1 MLSFQDYSFDGI
13 QDLLSSKSRSRESV
27 EGVNTRKQSHF
38 YGFEAEAGGDA
49 YGFYQDVSTGEGF
62 FFSKYQNQEQKQQS
76 YLDCGLLDDH
86 SYNILS
92 PQLQTS
98 LDGIEKLD
106 EIPAVTQDGLQPWKE
121 NQYPFSLASLE
132 LHGDRQFDGERIV
145 EKSSGAPR
153 AKVIG
158 TELST
163 EEIMKM
169 AGAKFIQSFSRMVDT
184 ASMLNNP
191 FDLFFSGLS
200 EEAAKNV
207 ELAELLLASAE
218 KVGNQQFERANRF
231 LNYCEHLSSNGESP
245 VQRVVHYFSEALRE
259 RIDRETGRI
268 TPKWPEKSH
277 SFDLDRAMMT
287 LNPAILACYQNVP
300 FSQVAHFAGIQAIVE
315 KVNMAKRIHI
325 IDLEIRNGVQ
335 WTVLMQALVSQHES
349 PLELLKISAIGST
362 SKELI
367 EDTGKRLMSFAET
380 MNVPFSF
387 KVVMVSDMLDL
398 KKDLFEL
405 GAEEAVAV
413 YAENSLRSLIALPN
427 RLDSIMK
434 VFRNINPRIVVV
446 MEVEANNNS
455 PSFVNRFIEALFFYC
470 AYFDCF
476 DACMG
481 RDSPNRMIAESK
493 YIRQEIRN
501 IVATE
506 GEERKI
512 RHVKLDVWRTF
523 FARFAMVETE
533 LSKSSLYQA
542 SLLLNKIARW
552 SSCTLDMNEKSLV
565 IGWKGTPMHSLSV
578 WKFDKNRKGL
588 K

>member
-1 MLSFQDYSFDGI
+1 
-13 QDLLSSKSRSRESV
+13 
-27 EGVNTRKQSHF
+27 
-38 YGFEAEAGGDA
+38 
-49 YGFYQDVSTGEGF
+49 
-62 FFSKYQNQEQKQQS
+62 
-76 YLDCGLLDDH
+76 
-86 SYNILS
+86 
-92 PQLQTS
+92 
-98 LDGIEKLD
+98 
-106 EIPAVTQDGLQPWKE
+106 
-121 NQYPFSLASLE
+121 
-132 LHGDRQFDGERIV
+132 
-145 EKSSGAPR
+145 
-153 AKVIG
+153 
-158 TELST
+158 
-163 EEIMKM
+163 
-169 AGAKFIQSFSRMVDT
+169 
-184 ASMLNNP
+184 
-191 FDLFFSGLS
+191 
-200 EEAAKNV
+200 
-207 ELAELLLASAE
+207 
-218 KVGNQQFERANRF
+218 
-231 LNYCEHLSSNGESP
+231 
-245 VQRVVHYFSEALRE
+245 
-259 RIDRETGRI
+259 
-268 TPKWPEKSH
+268 
-277 SFDLDRAMMT
+277 MMT

-315 KVNMAKRIHI
+315 KVNRAKRIHI

-380 MNVPFSF
+380 MNIPFSF

-455 PSFVNRFIEALFFYC
+455 PSFVNRFIEALFFYS